1 MTHLPQQIEIDGQLY
16 ERIGIADFDRDSLH
30 TLPLSV
36 VPIRLPSLRKARLIK
51 TVRLDTAIEMFS
63 AGTNTGT
70 GLLDIGGV
78 ESEFNLPAN
87 RRCIPTSVAGGKLAR
102 SPSFDVYSLRILLR
116 EAGIPVTDDSALKL
130 SPDRVAKLNSYMMT
144 FTRPLVTAIFGSTDA
159 SMNSFDDVLG
169 ILRNPDIKKVRENL
183 GQVAKTLSLEIMEIP
198 KFLED
203 FADISLSLSYYR
215 QCLDSIMPA
224 IDSFLAATKE
234 LKGNFQLK
242 NDNNV
247 MRTIIL
253 IEKVINNLLTNITGR
268 FESFDRSTN
277 DLWQNLSA
285 ERFRKVE
292 ALIKS
297 YHTSIGGVL
306 CALSVKMDAWSR
318 AVPQPEC
325 RRADAPSE
333 FVMTEMKQGIEKI
346 KAIKTNDAPVGAAR
360 VKREDSRTGPT

>member
-1 MTHLPQQIEIDGQLY
+1 LPAQIEIDGQLY
-16 ERIGIADFDRDSLH
+16 ERIGVEDFDRDSLH

-36 VPIRLPSLRKARLIK
+36 VPIRLPTLRKARLVK
-51 TVRLDTAIEMFS
+51 TVRLDVAIELFS
-63 AGTNTGT
+63 GGGT
-70 GLLDIGGV
+70 GSGLLNVGDV
-78 ESEFNLPAN
+78 EKHFNLP
-87 RRCIPTSVAGGKLAR
+87 PSPQHPDVALLNKLATL
-102 SPSFDVYSLRILLR
+102 PSFDVYSLRILLR
-116 EAGIPVTDDSALKL
+116 EANITVTDESALKL
-130 SPDRVAKLNSYMMT
+130 SPARVATLNTYMMT
-144 FTRPLVTAIFGSTDA
+144 FTRPLVTAIFGNTDS
-159 SMNSFDDVLG
+159 SMSSFEDVLG
-169 ILRNPDIKKVRENL
+169 ILRNPDVKKVRERL
-183 GQVAKTLSLEIMEIP
+183 TQIASTLSLEMMEIP

-242 NDNNV
+242 NDNNLMGNV
-247 MRTIIL
+247 VA
-253 IEKVINNLLTNITGR
+253 IEKVINALLINISGR

-306 CALSVKMDAWSR
+306 CALSVKMDAWQKLFPNPN
-318 AVPQPEC
+318 AGGPM
-325 RRADAPSE
+325 RRAE
-333 FVMTEMKQGIEKI
+333 FVMSEMKQGIERI
-346 KAIKTNDAPVGAAR
+346 KAIKNEAPVGAALR
-360 VKREDSRTGPT
+360 

>member
-1 MTHLPQQIEIDGQLY
+1 MSHLPAQIEIDGQLY
-16 ERIGIADFDRDSLH
+16 ERIGVEDFDRDSLH

-36 VPIRLPSLRKARLIK
+36 VPIRLPTLRKARLVK
-51 TVRLDTAIEMFS
+51 TVRLDVAIELFS
-63 AGTNTGT
+63 GGGT
-70 GLLDIGGV
+70 GSGLLNVGDV
-78 ESEFNLPAN
+78 EKHFNLP
-87 RRCIPTSVAGGKLAR
+87 PSPQHPDVALLNKLATL
-102 SPSFDVYSLRILLR
+102 PSFDVYSLRILLR
-116 EAGIPVTDDSALKL
+116 EANITVTDESALKL
-130 SPDRVAKLNSYMMT
+130 SPARVATLNTYMMT
-144 FTRPLVTAIFGSTDA
+144 FTRPLVTAIFGNTDS
-159 SMNSFDDVLG
+159 SMSSFEDVLG
-169 ILRNPDIKKVRENL
+169 ILRNPDVKKVRERL
-183 GQVAKTLSLEIMEIP
+183 TQIASTLSLEMMEIP

-242 NDNNV
+242 NDNNLMGNV
-247 MRTIIL
+247 VA
-253 IEKVINNLLTNITGR
+253 IEKVINALLINISGR

-306 CALSVKMDAWSR
+306 CALSVKMDAWQKLFPNPN
-318 AVPQPEC
+318 AGGPM
-325 RRADAPSE
+325 RRAE
-333 FVMTEMKQGIEKI
+333 FVMSEMKQGIERI
-346 KAIKTNDAPVGAAR
+346 KAIKNEAPVGAALR
-360 VKREDSRTGPT
+360 

>member
-16 ERIGIADFDRDSLH
+16 ERIGVADFDRNSLH

-63 AGTNTGT
+63 GTNTGT

-78 ESEFNLPAN
+78 EREFNLPASPLHPDVSLL
-87 RRCIPTSVAGGKLAR
+87 RKLAVL
-102 SPSFDVYSLRILLR
+102 PSFDVYSLRILLR
-116 EAGIPVTDDSALKL
+116 EAGIPVTDNSALKL

-183 GQVAKTLSLEIMEIP
+183 GQIAKTLSLEIMEIP

-215 QCLDSIMPA
+215 QCLNSIMPA

-247 MRTIIL
+247 MQTIIL
-253 IEKVINNLLTNITGR
+253 IEKVINNLLTNITGQ

-306 CALSVKMDAWSR
+306 CALSVKMDAWSKLFPNPN
-318 AVPQPEC
+318 AGGPM
-325 RRADAPSE
+325 RRAE

-346 KAIKTNDAPVGAAR
+346 KAIKNDAPVGVALR
-360 VKREDSRTGPT
+360 

>member
-1 MTHLPQQIEIDGQLY
+1 MTHLPTQIEVDGQLY

-36 VPIRLPSLRKARLIK
+36 VPIKLPALRRARLVK
-51 TVRLDTAIEMFS
+51 TPRLDVAIELFS
-63 AGTNTGT
+63 GGGTGT
-70 GLLDIGGV
+70 GLLDIGNV
-78 ESEFNLPAN
+78 EREFNLPAAPAHPDVLLL
-87 RRCIPTSVAGGKLAR
+87 RKLATL
-102 SPSFDVYSLRILLR
+102 PSFDVYSLRILLR
-116 EAGIPVTDDSALKL
+116 EANIPVADESGIKL
-130 SPDRVAKLNSYMMT
+130 SPDRVAKLNAYMVT
-144 FTRPLVTAIFGSTDA
+144 FTRPLVSSIFGNTDT
-159 SMNSFDDVLG
+159 SMNSFEDVLG
-169 ILRNPDIKKVRENL
+169 ILRNPDVKKVRENL
-183 GQVAKTLSLEIMEIP
+183 GKIAQTLSLEIMEIP

-215 QCLDSIMPA
+215 QCLDSIMPS
-224 IDSFLAATKE
+224 IDSYLAASKE

-242 NDNNV
+242 NDPGV
-247 MRTIIL
+247 MSTIVA
-253 IEKVINNLLTNITGR
+253 IEKVMNNLLANITGR

-318 AVPQPEC
+318 LFPNPNAGGPM
-325 RRADAPSE
+325 RRSE
-333 FVMTEMKQGIEKI
+333 FIMTEMKQGIEKI
-346 KAIKTNDAPVGAAR
+346 KSIKNDAPVGAELR
-360 VKREDSRTGPT
+360 

>member
-1 MTHLPQQIEIDGQLY
+1 
-16 ERIGIADFDRDSLH
+16 
-30 TLPLSV
+30 
-36 VPIRLPSLRKARLIK
+36 
-51 TVRLDTAIEMFS
+51 
-63 AGTNTGT
+63 
-70 GLLDIGGV
+70 
-78 ESEFNLPAN
+78 
-87 RRCIPTSVAGGKLAR
+87 
-102 SPSFDVYSLRILLR
+102 
-116 EAGIPVTDDSALKL
+116 
-130 SPDRVAKLNSYMMT
+130 MMT

-169 ILRNPDIKKVRENL
+169 ILRNPDVKKVRENL
-183 GQVAKTLSLEIMEIP
+183 AQVAKTLSLEIMEIP

-215 QCLDSIMPA
+215 QCLDAIMPA

-242 NDNNV
+242 NDPNV
-247 MRTIIL
+247 MGTIVA
-253 IEKVINNLLTNITGR
+253 IEKAINNLLANITGR

-292 ALIKS
+292 SLIRS

-306 CALSVKMDAWSR
+306 CALSVKMDAWQR
-318 AVPQPEC
+318 LFPNPNAGGPI
-325 RRADAPSE
+325 RRSE

-346 KAIKTNDAPVGAAR
+346 KAIKTNDAPVGAALR
-360 VKREDSRTGPT
+360 